1 MKIYILMPTY
11 NDGTSIIET
20 LNSVIMQTYNNW
32 YLIIVD
38 DGSKDDTRQIVES
51 FIKEKELMGKIK
63 YIYQENADQLNAIK
77 NGMKY
82 IEEDNSLVYIL
93 HSDDLLTDKFVF
105 EKAAKYFEKN
115 NCDAILGDLDL
126 IDGNS
131 NNIGVQK
138 IRKYKNSDDELA
150 LQTLWLGRQLYIDF
164 AFWRKEV
171 FFKKVFV
178 NYLTWNMPYWLCVE
192 DNNISML
199 NVEKVDFKFIKY
211 RIFEGNYIN
220 NEVGVLN
227 VLNGELRTL
236 ISLLKHF
243 NVPNYKFQY
252 FLYRSFNKLGLNYH
266 VRYIKKESNDKYN
279 IIKFAIEKRIKNNDL
294 YKYPY
299 YVSILNFYKNKNNRT
314 IKLNNISNND
324 LFYGSD
330 MRKFNNLML
339 KNELPDIYNVL
350 FKEMSLGFDKVVV
363 TKEDYEIVKNILKFM
378 DIYYDVSIEIEK

>member
-11 NDGTSIIET
+11 NDGISIIET

-38 DGSKDDTRQIVES
+38 DGSKDNTKQIVEN
-51 FIKEKELMGKIK
+51 FIKEKKLSNKIK

-82 IEEDNSLVYIL
+82 ISEDDSLVYIL
-93 HSDDLLTDKFVF
+93 HSDDLLTDEFVF
-105 EKAAKYFEKN
+105 ERAVKYFEEN

-192 DNNISML
+192 DNNIGML

>member
-38 DGSKDDTRQIVES
+38 DGSKDNTKQIVEN
-51 FIKEKELMGKIK
+51 FIKEKKLSNKIK

-82 IEEDNSLVYIL
+82 IAEDDSLVYIL
-93 HSDDLLTDKFVF
+93 YSDDLLTDEFVF
-105 EKAAKYFEKN
+105 ERAVKYFEEN

-192 DNNISML
+192 DNNIGML

>member
-1 MKIYILMPTY
+1 M
-11 NDGTSIIET
+11 
-20 LNSVIMQTYNNW
+20 
-32 YLIIVD
+32 
-38 DGSKDDTRQIVES
+38 
-51 FIKEKELMGKIK
+51 
-63 YIYQENADQLNAIK
+63 
-77 NGMKY
+77 
-82 IEEDNSLVYIL
+82 
-93 HSDDLLTDKFVF
+93 
-105 EKAAKYFEKN
+105 
-115 NCDAILGDLDL
+115 
-126 IDGNS
+126 
-131 NNIGVQK
+131 
-138 IRKYKNSDDELA
+138 A

-279 IIKFAIEKRIKNNDL
+279 IIKFVFQRLCLTCRKNL
-294 YKYPY
+294 
-299 YVSILNFYKNKNNRT
+299 
-314 IKLNNISNND
+314 
-324 LFYGSD
+324 
-330 MRKFNNLML
+330 
-339 KNELPDIYNVL
+339 
-350 FKEMSLGFDKVVV
+350 
-363 TKEDYEIVKNILKFM
+363 
-378 DIYYDVSIEIEK
+378 

>member
-1 MKIYILMPTY
+1 
-11 NDGTSIIET
+11 
-20 LNSVIMQTYNNW
+20 
-32 YLIIVD
+32 
-38 DGSKDDTRQIVES
+38 
-51 FIKEKELMGKIK
+51 
-63 YIYQENADQLNAIK
+63 
-77 NGMKY
+77 
-82 IEEDNSLVYIL
+82 
-93 HSDDLLTDKFVF
+93 
-105 EKAAKYFEKN
+105 
-115 NCDAILGDLDL
+115 
-126 IDGNS
+126 
-131 NNIGVQK
+131 
-138 IRKYKNSDDELA
+138 
-150 LQTLWLGRQLYIDF
+150 
-164 AFWRKEV
+164 
-171 FFKKVFV
+171 
-178 NYLTWNMPYWLCVE
+178 MPYWLCVE
-192 DNNISML
+192 DNNIGML